1 MALGSVYGKVQYLN
15 KNEYVQNMV
24 AKIKGLN
31 FTIGAV
37 EFGPGNCVDRV
48 FLSSEINQRGQWF
61 QLIFFPGS
69 SKLEVSNRVVAQGGC
84 FKEPAKCLW
93 KNVIDCSFNGALFN
107 FYEVVVR
114 CNLQNQSISQQ
125 NAFQQPVSQGGDVFK
140 FEQVREYGSVK
151 YLLTIASQLQEKP
164 KLTSLHQSLI
174 LQKIS
179 DLKSEEKVKKE
190 SMQNARGYRDI
201 VLTSDENEIVGA
213 RSLCVEVDMSL
224 EIEKVKRFFSETY
237 SIDSRY
243 RNKIIDEL
251 DPYNLSSTIEGL
263 EQLYRSFNSKYTS

>member
-1 MALGSVYGKVQYLN
+1 M
-15 KNEYVQNMV
+15 
-24 AKIKGLN
+24 
-31 FTIGAV
+31 
-37 EFGPGNCVDRV
+37 
-48 FLSSEINQRGQWF
+48 
-61 QLIFFPGS
+61 
-69 SKLEVSNRVVAQGGC
+69 
-84 FKEPAKCLW
+84 
-93 KNVIDCSFNGALFN
+93 
-107 FYEVVVR
+107 
-114 CNLQNQSISQQ
+114 
-125 NAFQQPVSQGGDVFK
+125 FK

-213 RSLCVEVDMSL
+213 RSLCVEVDMSN
-224 EIEKVKRFFSETY
+224 EIKQVKKFFFETY
-237 SIDSRY
+237 NIDSLIRK
-243 RNKIIDEL
+243 KIIDEL
-251 DPYNLSSTIEGL
+251 DPYNLFSTIEGL